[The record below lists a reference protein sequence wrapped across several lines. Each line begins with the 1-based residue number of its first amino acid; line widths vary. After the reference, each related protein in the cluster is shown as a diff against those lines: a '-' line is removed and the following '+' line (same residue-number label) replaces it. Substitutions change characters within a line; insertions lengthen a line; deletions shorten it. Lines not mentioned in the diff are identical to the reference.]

1 MFFVCVAPVFVQ
13 TFPMRSDEQMT
24 STSKD
29 GSGSSSSSS
38 SSSGSASSSAGG
50 SPGASNVTAGPLAGL
65 RQFRKW
71 LEGYDFAEVV
81 AAKTGRG
88 KGKGVKKGKGKKR
101 AVAIDSD
108 DEDSDIDVIDVDGI
122 DDDSEEEGGNSKKT
136 KAKASSSSTDEM
148 DEDNDSDGDD
158 EAKHLAKKESERK
171 LVKFG
176 KKHKGARARWSVKPD
191 FPDERVAEAFLA
203 PQANRDTTA
212 FQWPVPRLDRVRT
225 FCRNMLGWTDAEMD
239 ANVDPVI
246 SKYTSRGS
254 QTRIDS
260 FFLTYHD
267 DNRFAKIASARM
279 RNTVEQLTGKKSKL
293 TVAPSPNPKKPRVSK
308 KKDDN
313 NTNPDT
319 KSPSKKS
326 TGKGSSKKKS
336 PIASSE
342 MSPNNS
348 DQN

>member
-1 MFFVCVAPVFVQ
+1 
-13 TFPMRSDEQMT
+13 MRSEVQLT
-24 STSKD
+24 SISTG

-38 SSSGSASSSAGG
+38 SSSSASASSSSSA
-50 SPGASNVTAGPLAGL
+50 SPGVPAVTAGPLTGL

-88 KGKGVKKGKGKKR
+88 KGKGAKKGKGKKR
-101 AVAIDSD
+101 AAALDSD
-108 DEDSDIDVIDVDGI
+108 DEDSDTNVIDVDGI
-122 DDDSEEEGGNSKKT
+122 DDDSDEEGGESKKT
-136 KAKASSSSTDEM
+136 KAKAKAPSSSVDEL
-148 DEDNDSDGDD
+148 DQDNDSDGD
-158 EAKHLAKKESERK
+158 EAKQLAKKESDRK

-212 FQWPVPRLDRVRT
+212 FQWPVPRLDRVRS

-267 DNRFAKIASARM
+267 DNRFAKIASARL
-279 RNTVEQLTGKKSKL
+279 RSTVEQLTGKKSKL
-293 TVAPSPNPKKPRVSK
+293 TVAPSPKPKKPRVSK
-308 KKDDN
+308 KNNEKKDS
-313 NTNPDT
+313 PAT
-319 KSPSKKS
+319 KSPGKGKKNS
-326 TGKGSSKKKS
+326 AGKGSSKKS
-336 PIASSE
+336 PSSSSE
-342 MSPNNS
+342 MSPNDS
-348 DQN
+348 D